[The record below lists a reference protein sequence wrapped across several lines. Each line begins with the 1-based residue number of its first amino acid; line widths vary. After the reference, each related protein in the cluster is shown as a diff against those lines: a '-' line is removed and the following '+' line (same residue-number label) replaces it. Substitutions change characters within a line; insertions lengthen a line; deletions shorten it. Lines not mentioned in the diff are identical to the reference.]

1 MKILPADFRLSGVRT
16 NCCEGAEGCR
26 ASGGASE
33 ERVAHAIQRRPGLL
47 RESNA
52 DGVSTIVYNHG
63 CAGRLA
69 FQNGGGIDSNLFGRE
84 AGAGSHG
91 RIDLKSGCGSA
102 DGVLD
107 AVENVDDAVNI
118 PNGVGYARRGIRK
131 EFWILRKEF
140 DHDGLR
146 LAREVTDHVLQDLD
160 ELHFGGRFGLFDL
173 RTDVGNDLID
183 VPLAVALELDGE
195 IAAIGFR
202 DRSEAKLQTGAT
214 RSIFDLGL

>member
-1 MKILPADFRLSGVRT
+1 TAIHALETSRDFREPLKILPADFRLSGVRT

-91 RIDLKSGCGSA
+91 RTDLQSGCGSA

-107 AVENVDDAVNI
+107 AVDNVADAVNI
-118 PNGVGYARRGIRK
+118 PNGVGYARTGIRK
-131 EFWILRKEF
+131 ELWTLPTECEPERAALP
-140 DHDGLR
+140 G
-146 LAREVTDHVLQDLD
+146 EV
-160 ELHFGGRFGLFDL
+160 
-173 RTDVGNDLID
+173 
-183 VPLAVALELDGE
+183 
-195 IAAIGFR
+195 
-202 DRSEAKLQTGAT
+202 SE
-214 RSIFDLGL
+214 